1 MEGGG
6 ENLEIDFDKLLSDF
20 LEKLKKNN
28 PDSENEPT
36 IEKDRYTA
44 EIAAMVCVSI
54 LKEYEFLKLK

>member
-1 MEGGG
+1 
-6 ENLEIDFDKLLSDF
+6 LEIDFDKLLSDF